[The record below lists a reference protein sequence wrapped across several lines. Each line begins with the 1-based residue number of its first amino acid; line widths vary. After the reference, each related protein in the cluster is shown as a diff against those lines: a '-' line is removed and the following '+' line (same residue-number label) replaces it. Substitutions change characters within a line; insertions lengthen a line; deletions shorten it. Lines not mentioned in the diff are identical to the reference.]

1 MKYLIMT
8 KRTAKFDPQVIE
20 PHYEFL
26 RDLLAR
32 EILELFGPFT
42 DKSGGAY
49 MINAA
54 NLEEATAIVHRDPVY
69 TSGSSEVTIY
79 EWNAKKTFA

>member
-8 KRTAKFDPQVIE
+8 KRTVNFDPQVIE

-26 RDLLAR
+26 RELLAQ

-54 NLEEATAIVHRDPVY
+54 NLEEATKIAHRDPVCI
-69 TSGSSEVTIY
+69 SGSSEVTIY